1 MKTLPYLAFI
11 ALIFPSIPVS
21 AQDESTAAIQP
32 VDTSKWRCKFCEVE
46 EGWSGELSLGIGRV
60 SDDSFQFGDYNG
72 LNESGS
78 YFIADADLRYRNE
91 AADYLNLSMS
101 DLGIDSRSLKI
112 EGGTQ
117 GSYTLFLTYDELPHF
132 VSDSASSPYQG
143 ISGNALTLPAGWVRS
158 NSTGGMTSLAA
169 NLKAVDI
176 ETRRKQ
182 LATGFSLKT
191 DSPWSFSANVRH
203 DEKDGHRRT
212 AGTFLF
218 SSSQLIAPVNYVTDE
233 VNASVSY
240 RQKKWQAR
248 LAYLASSFTND
259 NQSLT
264 WQNAYTPLVA
274 GVDTGELALAP
285 DNQFHQ
291 LILSTAYH
299 FNDKNRVSAE
309 IAVGRM
315 EQNEDLLPFT
325 QNNSLNAPALP
336 TDSANAEVDT
346 TNAKINYSLQA
357 SDRLRLNA
365 SYTYSDRENN
375 TPQLAYDWVSTDT
388 LLTTPRSNQP
398 YDFTRRLL
406 KLKADYM
413 MESQRSFAIG
423 LDQDVRQRSLQEVD
437 ETTDNILWGIFRLRH
452 IENLEMQFKLAHSER
467 GASAYQTAT
476 ETLPPQNQLM
486 RKYNMADRDRNSMG
500 LYANLL
506 TESEY
511 SIGVSF
517 EFAGEDYIDSEL
529 GLIDS
534 EDVSFSGDITAMLS
548 EETGLNFFLGNQ
560 VIKSRLAGS
569 QNFSTEDW
577 SAKNRD
583 KFGHYGISITHVV
596 IKNSLDVG
604 ADFIRS
610 RSSGEVILKA
620 SGSDPAF
627 PVLRSN
633 LDSVRLYAN
642 YRVDESMNLQLAY
655 WHEDYDVSDWGIDDV
670 SADTV
675 SNLLSLGE
683 TDLSYTNQVVKL
695 SLRYQF

>member
-1 MKTLPYLAFI
+1 
-11 ALIFPSIPVS
+11 
-21 AQDESTAAIQP
+21 
-32 VDTSKWRCKFCEVE
+32 
-46 EGWSGELSLGIGRV
+46 
-60 SDDSFQFGDYNG
+60 
-72 LNESGS
+72 
-78 YFIADADLRYRNE
+78 
-91 AADYLNLSMS
+91 
-101 DLGIDSRSLKI
+101 
-112 EGGTQ
+112 
-117 GSYTLFLTYDELPHF
+117 
-132 VSDSASSPYQG
+132 
-143 ISGNALTLPAGWVRS
+143 
-158 NSTGGMTSLAA
+158 
-169 NLKAVDI
+169 
-176 ETRRKQ
+176 
-182 LATGFSLKT
+182 
-191 DSPWSFSANVRH
+191 
-203 DEKDGHRRT
+203 
-212 AGTFLF
+212 
-218 SSSQLIAPVNYVTDE
+218 
-233 VNASVSY
+233 
-240 RQKKWQAR
+240 
-248 LAYLASSFTND
+248 
-259 NQSLT
+259 
-264 WQNAYTPLVA
+264 
-274 GVDTGELALAP
+274 
-285 DNQFHQ
+285 
-291 LILSTAYH
+291 
-299 FNDKNRVSAE
+299 
-309 IAVGRM
+309 
-315 EQNEDLLPFT
+315 
-325 QNNSLNAPALP
+325 
-336 TDSANAEVDT
+336 
-346 TNAKINYSLQA
+346 
-357 SDRLRLNA
+357 
-365 SYTYSDRENN
+365 
-375 TPQLAYDWVSTDT
+375 
-388 LLTTPRSNQP
+388 
-398 YDFTRRLL
+398 
-406 KLKADYM
+406 
-413 MESQRSFAIG
+413 
-423 LDQDVRQRSLQEVD
+423 
-437 ETTDNILWGIFRLRH
+437 
-452 IENLEMQFKLAHSER
+452 
-467 GASAYQTAT
+467 
-476 ETLPPQNQLM
+476 
-486 RKYNMADRDRNSMG
+486 MADRDRNSMG

>member
-182 LATGFSLKT
+182 LATGFSLQT
-191 DSPWSFSANVRH
+191 DSPWSFTANVRH
-203 DEKDGHRRT
+203 DEKDGNRRT

-218 SSSQLIAPVNYVTDE
+218 SSSQLVAPVSYVTDE

-248 LAYLASSFTND
+248 LSYLASSFTND

-264 WQNAYTPLVA
+264 WENAFTPLAVGA
-274 GVDTGELALAP
+274 DSGELALAP

-291 LILSTAYH
+291 LILSGAYD
-299 FNDKNRVSAE
+299 FSDASRLSAE
-309 IAVGRM
+309 IALGRM
-315 EQNEDLLPFT
+315 EQNENLLAAT
-325 QNNSLNAPALP
+325 QNSNLTAPALP

-346 TNAKINYSLQA
+346 TSAKLKYMLQPT
-357 SDRLRLNA
+357 DRLRLNA

-375 TPQLAYDWVSTDT
+375 TPQLVYDWVSTDT
-388 LLTTPRSNQP
+388 LLATPRSNQP
-398 YDFTRRLL
+398 YGFTRGLL
-406 KLKADYM
+406 KLNAAYKL
-413 MESQRSFAIG
+413 ESNNSFSAGFDQDIQQRSF
-423 LDQDVRQRSLQEVD
+423 QEID
-437 ETTDNILWGIFRLRH
+437 ETTDNRLWGALRLR
-452 IENLEMQFKLAHSER
+452 NLESLDMQFKFGHSER
-467 GASAYQTAT
+467 SASSYETTGAI
-476 ETLPPQNQLM
+476 LPPQNQLM
-486 RKYNMADRDRNSMG
+486 RKYNMADRYRNSIG

-511 SIGVSF
+511 SIGLNL
-517 EFAGEDYIDSEL
+517 ELARENYNHSEL
-529 GLIDS
+529 GL
-534 EDVSFSGDITAMLS
+534 EDGEDISFSGDIATMLS
-548 EETGLNFFLGNQ
+548 DETSLHVFLGHQ
-560 VIKSRLAGS
+560 VIKSS
-569 QNFSTEDW
+569 QSSSQSFSTEDW
-577 SAKNRD
+577 SAQNRD
-583 KFGHYGISITHVV
+583 TFDNYGIGVTH
-596 IKNSLDVG
+596 IFIENSLDIG
-604 ADFIRS
+604 ADYTHS
-610 RSSGEVILKA
+610 RSSGEVVLIA
-620 SGSDPAF
+620 GGSDPLF
-627 PVLRSN
+627 PVLRTD
-633 LDSVRLYAN
+633 LDSFRIYAN
-642 YRVDESMNLQLAY
+642 YHLDESMALQLAY
-655 WHEDYDVSDWGIDDV
+655 WYEKYDVSDWGNGNI

-683 TDLSYTNQVVKL
+683 SFPVYSNQVIKL